1 MSTLTLEVPPI
12 DAFDESQEP
21 TVALELS
28 PADLLRGA
36 ILYADLRQIR
46 HIVENFNIDL
56 SNPSSR
62 PAGLAFTAIKHLGPR
77 KSVEQVNALA
87 WLCDH
92 GLYDDNDKLRD
103 VVRGMIADGV
113 QN

>member
-1 MSTLTLEVPPI
+1 MSTLTLDAPSI

-21 TVALELS
+21 NVALELS

-36 ILYADLRQIR
+36 ILYADLPQIQ
-46 HIVENFNIDL
+46 HVVEDFDIDL

-77 KSVEQVNALA
+77 KTIEQVNALA

-92 GLYDDNDKLRD
+92 GLYDDNYKLRE